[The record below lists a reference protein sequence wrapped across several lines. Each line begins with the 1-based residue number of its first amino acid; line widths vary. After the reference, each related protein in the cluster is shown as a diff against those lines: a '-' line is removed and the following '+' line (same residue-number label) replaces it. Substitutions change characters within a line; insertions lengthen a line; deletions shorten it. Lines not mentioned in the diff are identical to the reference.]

1 MATKG
6 STTQNMTSLTI
17 QIYTRTMTEQQKKQ
31 MAKDDDIRFDWFFD
45 EDEFIEE
52 KKPTFW
58 QRVKD
63 KLSRIIEW
71 I

>member
-1 MATKG
+1 
-6 STTQNMTSLTI
+6 
-17 QIYTRTMTEQQKKQ
+17 MTEQQKKQ

-45 EDEFIEE
+45 EDDFIEE